1 MNLALCLKWYP
12 LRELKNYTEKRDE
25 NMTLVI
31 STITSSGIVLTAD
44 SRQTYKN
51 NAGAI
56 RIGSDSVMKL
66 FKLTEFSGVAISGK
80 AFLNEEGQP
89 VKDVGYFINKFKK
102 SEDLKDLSVK
112 EIAVKLNKYLSDLF
126 VKKEKDNL
134 KKLIETEVN
143 KLGGTNLSFPSTD
156 DNLVPYSYKDKDGKV
171 GTFTG
176 WIDTINI
183 IVAGMDKDKV
193 GRAYSVFVPKGI
205 GAERD
210 TKQCGAL
217 WVGQTDVLSRIVKGY
232 APEIESLNFV
242 KEALTKDNSST
253 TEQLSKMEYLI
264 NWGTITLQDAI
275 DFCVLMTRTT
285 ESIQRFS
292 DGTILTPGGIAGVG
306 GEIDIAVITPE
317 KGFTWLKRKK
327 LKAEDAELPLEDE

>member
-1 MNLALCLKWYP
+1 
-12 LRELKNYTEKRDE
+12 
-25 NMTLVI
+25 MTLVI

-44 SRQTYKN
+44 SRQTYRN

-89 VKDVGYFINKFKK
+89 AKDIGYFINKFKK
-102 SEDLKDLSVK
+102 SEDIKKLSVK
-112 EIAVKLNKYLSDLF
+112 DIAIKLNKYLGDFF
-126 VKKEKDNL
+126 VNKEKENL
-134 KKLIETEVN
+134 RKLIDVEVG
-143 KLGGTNLSFPSTD
+143 KQGGTNLKFSTSND
-156 DNLVPYSYKDKDGKV
+156 HLVPYSYTDKDGKAV
-171 GTFTG
+171 LTTG
-176 WIDTINI
+176 WIETINM
-183 IVAGMDKDKV
+183 IVVGTDKDKV
-193 GRAYSVFVPKGI
+193 GRAYSVSVPKGI
-205 GAERD
+205 TIERD

-217 WVGQTDVLSRIVKGY
+217 WVGQTDVLTRIVKGY

-242 KEALTKDNSST
+242 KEALTKNNALIS
-253 TEQLSKMEYLI
+253 EQLNKMEYII

-292 DGTILTPGGIAGVG
+292 DGTILAPGGIAGVG

-317 KGFTWLKRKK
+317 KGFTWLKKKK
-327 LKAEDAELPLEDE
+327 LRAEEAELALEEE